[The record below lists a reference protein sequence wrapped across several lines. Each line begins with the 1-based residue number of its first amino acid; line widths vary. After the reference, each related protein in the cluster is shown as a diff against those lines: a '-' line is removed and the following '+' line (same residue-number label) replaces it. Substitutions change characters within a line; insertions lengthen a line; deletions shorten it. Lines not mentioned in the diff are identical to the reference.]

1 MNVNDSDPLVSV
13 IMPVYNAELFLHEAI
28 RSILDQSYRNIEF
41 IIINDGSTDK
51 SVDIIKLFLSD
62 DDRIIFINRNNKGMV
77 QSLNEAIFISKGK
90 YIARMDADDISLNGR
105 INKQVEFLEL
115 NPSIDV
121 LGCDYFLID
130 SSGIIKGMVNVPKT
144 NNEIFMTLCNSVPF
158 AHPSVMI
165 RKTIFDQ
172 HKYNES
178 YVEDYWLWASC
189 FNGSNFANLSDTLFL
204 YRHNYGL
211 SFSDKK
217 RIEMLDEEKS
227 VNKFFFD
234 KYIREIGDLI
244 LKSET
249 VDSFTS
255 QGMANIFLR
264 SNSYFIMSKL
274 IKKPKFISKFIFYIL
289 RMYVR
294 NLYWKIQK

>member
-1 MNVNDSDPLVSV
+1 
-13 IMPVYNAELFLHEAI
+13 
-28 RSILDQSYRNIEF
+28 
-41 IIINDGSTDK
+41 
-51 SVDIIKLFLSD
+51 
-62 DDRIIFINRNNKGMV
+62 
-77 QSLNEAIFISKGK
+77 
-90 YIARMDADDISLNGR
+90 
-105 INKQVEFLEL
+105 
-115 NPSIDV
+115 
-121 LGCDYFLID
+121 
-130 SSGIIKGMVNVPKT
+130 
-144 NNEIFMTLCNSVPF
+144 
-158 AHPSVMI
+158 
-165 RKTIFDQ
+165 
-172 HKYNES
+172 
-178 YVEDYWLWASC
+178 
-189 FNGSNFANLSDTLFL
+189 
-204 YRHNYGL
+204 
-211 SFSDKK
+211 
-217 RIEMLDEEKS
+217 MLDEEKS